1 MDWIKRLSKQRK
13 QDNITL
19 IRKAVEDMVN
29 SRLKR
34 PNRDKE
40 VSLWRNAQ
48 TRQGS
53 FYWSIRKSCSFG
65 VLHYL

>member
-13 QDNITL
+13 QDNIRL

-34 PNRDKE
+34 ANRDKE
-40 VSLWRNAQ
+40 VSL
-48 TRQGS
+48 
-53 FYWSIRKSCSFG
+53 
-65 VLHYL
+65 

>member
-19 IRKAVEDMVN
+19 FRKAEEDTVN

-34 PNRDKE
+34 ANRDKE
-40 VSLWRNAQ
+40 VSL
-48 TRQGS
+48 
-53 FYWSIRKSCSFG
+53 
-65 VLHYL
+65 